1 MLRRYNKMNG
11 QRKKK
16 HSLLKKTVSAA
27 VASVFC
33 FGAVAT
39 VAAFTQTVKVTDGED
54 SAVSTRSYTPK
65 LDSKEVSVIESEV
78 GQSMLSAFGVV
89 SEKEEPI
96 DESSLITANTEMA
109 TALAAS
115 NESSENE
122 VVINEWR
129 SIIINLRGE
138 VQNKDV
144 PAGTVGDALAY
155 LDIELTKNDKLN
167 VEKDMELTDGTE
179 IDIDRITYKKVTTT
193 EVVDYKTINKDT
205 STLFVGESL
214 VDTYGVEGERTI
226 ITKEKYINGEKV
238 SEEEISNKIT
248 TKPVNEVIL
257 NGTAEIQPETIDTDY
272 GEIEVNEELGTI
284 TDTNGNTLYYT
295 DVITG
300 SSTAYTAEAGAI
312 CSTGREAR
320 YGVVA
325 VDPDIIPY
333 GSILYIVSDDGF
345 VYGYA
350 VAGDTGGFIYNGTGT
365 VVDLYFPTLDEC
377 VNYGRRG
384 INVYVLDGVSEDATY

>member
-89 SEKEEPI
+89 SEKEESI

-226 ITKEKYINGEKV
+226 VTKEKYINGEKV

-325 VDPDIIPY
+325 VDPDVIPY

>member
-1 MLRRYNKMNG
+1 MNS

-16 HSLLKKTVSAA
+16 HTLLKKAVSV
-27 VASVFC
+27 VATATFC
-33 FGAVAT
+33 LGAVAT
-39 VAAFTQTVKVTDGED
+39 AATFTQTVKVTDGKE
-54 SAVSTRSYTPK
+54 SQEVYTPK
-65 LDSKEVSVIESEV
+65 LDSEEVSVIEAEV
-78 GQSMLSAFGVV
+78 GQSMLSAFGVAN
-89 SEKEEPI
+89 EKEESVEE
-96 DESSLITANTEMA
+96 ESSLDITNTEMDN
-109 TALAAS
+109 ALAYS
-115 NESSENE
+115 EETSENE
-122 VVINEWR
+122 IRITEWC
-129 SIIINLRGE
+129 SIIIKLRGE
-138 VQNKDV
+138 EIKKDV
-144 PAGTVGDALAY
+144 PAGTVSDALAY
-155 LDIELTKNDKLN
+155 LDIKLEKNDKLN
-167 VEKDMELTDGTE
+167 IDESTELENGMEIV
-179 IDIDRITYKKVTTT
+179 IDNVVYKKITTT

-205 STLFVGESL
+205 STLYVGESS

-226 ITKEKYINGEKV
+226 ITKEKYVNGEKV
-238 SEEEISNKIT
+238 SEKVLSNKIT

-257 NGTAEIQPETIDTDY
+257 NGTAEKEPEIIDTDE
-272 GEIEVNEELGTI
+272 GEVEGEAEGEVEVDEELNTI

-300 SSTAYTAEAGAI
+300 SSTAYTAEEGAI
-312 CSTGREAR
+312 CSTGRLAR

-325 VDPDIIPY
+325 VDPSVIPY

-365 VVDLYFPTLDEC
+365 VVDLYFPTMDEC

>member
-1 MLRRYNKMNG
+1 MNG

>member
-1 MLRRYNKMNG
+1 MNG

-89 SEKEEPI
+89 SEKEESI

-226 ITKEKYINGEKV
+226 VTKEKYINGEKV

-325 VDPDIIPY
+325 VDPDVIPY

>member
-1 MLRRYNKMNG
+1 MNS

-39 VAAFTQTVKVTDGED
+39 VAAFTQTVKVTDGEG
-54 SAVSTRSYTPK
+54 SAANTESYTPK
-65 LDSKEVSVIESEV
+65 LDSREVSVIESEV

-89 SEKEEPI
+89 SEKEESI
-96 DESSLITANTEMA
+96 DESSLITANTETA

-155 LDIELTKNDKLN
+155 LDIKLTKNDKLN
-167 VEKDMELTDGTE
+167 VEKDMELADGTE

-226 ITKEKYINGEKV
+226 VTKEKYVNGEKV
-238 SEEEISNKIT
+238 SEKEISNKVT
-248 TKPVNEVIL
+248 TKPVNEVVL

-300 SSTAYTAEAGAI
+300 SSTAYTAESGAI

>member
-1 MLRRYNKMNG
+1 MNG

-89 SEKEEPI
+89 SEKEESI
-96 DESSLITANTEMA
+96 DESSLITANTETA

-226 ITKEKYINGEKV
+226 VTKEKYINGEKV

-325 VDPDIIPY
+325 VDPDVIPY